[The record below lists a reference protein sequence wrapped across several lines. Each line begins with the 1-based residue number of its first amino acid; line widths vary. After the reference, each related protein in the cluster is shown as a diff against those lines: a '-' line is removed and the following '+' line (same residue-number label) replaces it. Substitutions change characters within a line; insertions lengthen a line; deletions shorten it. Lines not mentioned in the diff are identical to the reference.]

1 MSLIWPSMK
10 TTRGFDGH
18 LALKAPGVPRFR
30 ILTQSLL
37 MVILIGLR
45 ARPAAAGKLSVPWA
59 FFSEAGGRCN
69 KTLKRKGETRFPP
82 ILARAEAGAHNQRV

>member
-18 LALKAPGVPRFR
+18 LALKAPGVPSFR

-37 MVILIGLR
+37 MVISERDAGQ
-45 ARPAAAGKLSVPWA
+45 ARSSRHAGRHFMCSKVV
-59 FFSEAGGRCN
+59 
-69 KTLKRKGETRFPP
+69 ETVTR
-82 ILARAEAGAHNQRV
+82 LW